1 MRKALAW
8 VTSLCLASSLFGMPA
23 VSFAEEDSAS
33 RQTAEETN
41 QNDNAL
47 AAEEGD
53 ASQDLQGIDA
63 STLGADVPVIND
75 GDNTTIEVPDG
86 MGMTGSLVTPTDNT
100 AAPTD
105 ASLYV
110 HFQSYAPAAAVSGLA
125 LTLEGPDGTEG
136 PFAFQ
141 AKAIEGSDDGQQ
153 AGDASQN
160 PGGAQEYYVRAS
172 NLTPGTYT
180 VHCGGASAF
189 AAYEQSIEL
198 QASSCAEIALI
209 DSTASTDVSGSTRGV
224 MLYGDF
230 DGSGTIDRNDAHAIV
245 TAFDQQSSAM
255 DLFGSGSVGLEDVQ
269 YFASFFLPGEDDD
282 VNAAS
287 RVVQKVDPTHMLIS
301 AESTNLDNIEVTGD
315 LNSLFV
321 NDGHSVALAPAKDE
335 NGEDVAISTENP
347 IRLIIETNNAPME
360 GLTLRSP
367 VDSEGMPRSGVVL
380 VEQTDGTSLE
390 IPFGEDYVAPE
401 PEGDPEAEGD
411 EAQANAASAEE
422 GEAAE
427 GDGFG
432 LFKAEPAYAAAGE
445 RGADV
450 DTANGLIVVDFGTR
464 VAIKKITIRITAT
477 SSNKLAEIA
486 QVEFLNDMEE
496 RITPPDLNVP
506 RGLSAMPGKKQFR
519 VSWSAETNVT
529 GYEVKVEQGGK
540 SATFST
546 VLPTLEV
553 SQFNGDKLKNETE
566 YRVSARSVNGDW
578 RSPWSDPISVTPK
591 ATSVPARPTGVV
603 AVGGYGEVNLKWNSA
618 EDAQSYVV
626 YYRKAGT
633 SDNYTQLTTTGTSM
647 QLSPLELSCAFQ
659 GYIVAVNDIG
669 NSPASATWSASTTG
683 ASSVK
688 VPYYNLI
695 NRTTQTGKLAD
706 SHIEDVICGEF
717 KNGQLVRDYNDYDK
731 SPNFTP
737 WDVVDGNY
745 DTFYYCKER
754 SSMPEGPTVT
764 FDQAYEIRNIAV
776 TTNLG
781 TGYANGILEFRVVV
795 TDENGKESEKRLSSW
810 SAVGSAAPNTIMLTL
825 PEPTMAKKV
834 QVGFMKYNYD
844 DHATISDLAFYKADR
859 IQYDLDALWEEGQ
872 PLTALKDSVTQET
885 LDDLAERI
893 EWRDP
898 ESATEANP
906 QGEQHPSYKLLKQ
919 ELDYARG
926 IFENKDSLTNT
937 VYIDPAIDPAVNGYV
952 GGLSGLQ
959 PLGIVAAQDDELSI
973 YVGRDNMTVGSNTAL
988 KLIIAPYGAPG
999 SAVTKQLVAT
1009 LKAGV
1014 NQVKVDL
1021 TGIPA
1026 TKGGE
1031 LGGSLYVQYASSNKN
1046 QNYTVR
1052 TFGGRVIP
1060 MLDLHGVT
1068 DKAERLK
1075 RCEAYVEH
1083 LEGHVAKLQEMHAD
1097 DKHKDG
1103 AGQDAAY
1110 RNDGCVDNATEIGTD
1125 NFLFSLPAERILNGI
1140 NTGEGNA
1147 AEKLERRLSSDEDM
1161 IELFYQHKGFDTTGT
1176 VSNAETAAYG
1186 AKNGVPAGRQ
1196 NVRYMDM
1203 SGGVFMYAAGNHI
1216 GIQYNEGRNPTGI
1229 DGPVYDEATG
1239 LGTSGQYLGW
1249 GLRHEIGHEIN
1260 QGCYTYAETTNNYYS
1275 QLGGAVNETDEGLRW
1290 DYQNVYNRVTS
1301 GLKGASSGKTGIAM
1315 YWQLHLAYDDGY
1327 NYKTYDSYK
1336 QQMENLV
1343 FARIDAYAR
1352 NPQAAPKAE
1361 QNGFTFTLAGADK
1374 DNALMRLA
1382 CAATKKNVLSFFE
1395 AWGLTP
1401 DGTTLAY
1408 ARQWP
1413 TEERAIQYISDSVRK
1428 DGRLSGMG
1436 SVADKVAVKG
1446 EGSYTNGT
1454 SDVTISLSNDPKDGI
1469 IEAFTGSN
1477 QGRFLGYEVS
1487 RNGEPVGFV
1496 KANDDGTAEF
1506 TDTIAT
1512 INNRA
1517 FTYTVRGVD
1526 KLLNYTEPV
1535 TVTFDGNEQ
1544 VKVSHDGKIDKSNWT
1559 VSGNAYEP
1567 EDDQSTTEEMPCEP
1581 AESTAA
1587 DKMIDGDTATVFNGT
1602 KQDGATGN
1610 AQMTVNFGATYA
1622 VCAVK
1627 FANGHDD
1634 LRGYTLETSLD
1645 GVHWTTMNKGE
1656 SVAEGDVTKVFF
1668 GNPADAADKQMHT
1681 LDAGYLRLTAPDATM
1696 EIAELDVLGP
1706 TGDNVEFLFNQG
1718 TNGDELAVG
1727 RLISDYVVSEA
1738 DNEVVPADS
1747 TVIIGSFKGN
1757 AAYNAIKLYDQNGKL
1772 LPGAFLFFQDVAPNA
1787 NIGETADGRWVYF
1800 ITPAMRE
1807 EVDWVRPTSVRA
1819 ELYRVDDALTLE
1831 GERLVADTMWAAV
1844 PHTLTGIEIKS
1855 NVSGKPVE

>member
-41 QNDNAL
+41 QNDSSAST
-47 AAEEGD
+47 EQEGD
-53 ASQDLQGIDA
+53 SSQPVEAIDA
-63 STLGADVPVIND
+63 STLMEGIPVIND

-86 MGMTGSLVTPTDNT
+86 TEMSGAWVTPE
-100 AAPTD
+100 AEASAPTD

-110 HFQSYAPAAAVSGLA
+110 HFQSYAPAAAVNGLA
-125 LTLEGPDGTEG
+125 LTLEGPNGTAG
-136 PFAFQ
+136 PFAFST
-141 AKAIEGSDDGQQ
+141 KAVEGTDDGQQ

-160 PGGAQEYYVRAS
+160 PGGALEYFARVS
-172 NLTPGTYT
+172 NLEPGTYT
-180 VHCGGASAF
+180 VRCGGASAF
-189 AAYEQSIEL
+189 APYEQDIEL

-209 DSTASTDVSGSTRGV
+209 DSVASADVSGSARGV

-230 DGSGTIDRNDAHAIV
+230 DGSGAIDQADAHAIV
-245 TAFDQQSSAM
+245 SAFDQGNAAM

-269 YFASFFLPGEDDD
+269 YFATFFLPGEDDD

-301 AESTNLDNIEVTGD
+301 AESTGADNIEVTGD
-315 LNSLFV
+315 LSSLFV
-321 NDGHSVALAPAKDE
+321 NDGRSVALAPAKDE

-347 IRLIIETNNAPME
+347 IRLIIEANNAPME

-367 VDSEGMPRSGVVL
+367 IDSEGMPRSGVVL
-380 VEQTDGTSLE
+380 VEQTDGTSME
-390 IPFGEDYVAPE
+390 IPFGEDYVPPE
-401 PEGDPEAEGD
+401 TVEDPEAGAD
-411 EAQANAASAEE
+411 EAAVDA
-422 GEAAE
+422 AAE

-432 LFKAEPAYAAAGE
+432 LFKAEQAYAASGN
-445 RGADV
+445 RSADV

-496 RITPPDLNVP
+496 RIAPPDLNIP
-506 RGLSAMPGKKQFR
+506 SNLTAEPSSKQFR
-519 VSWSAETNVT
+519 VSWSPEVNVT

-553 SQFNGDKLKNETE
+553 SQLNGSKLENEVE

-578 RSPWSDPISVTPK
+578 RSPWSASIGVTPK
-591 ATSVPARPTGVV
+591 ATKAPARPTGVV
-603 AVGGYGEVNLKWNSA
+603 ATGGYGEVNVKWNSA

-626 YYRKAGT
+626 YYRKADS
-633 SDNYTQLTTTGTSM
+633 SDGYAQLTTTATSV
-647 QLSPLELSCAFQ
+647 QISPLDLDCAFQ

-669 NSPASATWSASTTG
+669 NSPASATWNARTTG

-695 NRTTQTGKLAD
+695 NRTAQTGKVED
-706 SHIEDVICGEF
+706 SHITDVICGEY

-731 SPNFTP
+731 SPNFEP
-737 WDVVDGNY
+737 RQVVDGSY

-781 TGYANGILEFRVVV
+781 TGYANGILEFRVVT
-795 TDENGKESEKRLSSW
+795 TDGSGKVSEQRLRSW
-810 SAVGSAAPNTIMLTL
+810 SSVGTAAPNTIMLTL
-825 PEPTMAKKV
+825 PEPTEAKSV

-844 DHATISDLAFYKADR
+844 EHATISELAFYKADR
-859 IQYDLDALWEEGQ
+859 IQYDLDALWQEGQ
-872 PLTALKDSVTQET
+872 PLTALKDSVTQAD

-906 QGEQHPSYKLLKQ
+906 EGELHPSYKLLKQ
-919 ELDYARG
+919 ELEYAQAVFDHR
-926 IFENKDSLTNT
+926 DDLTNT
-937 VYIDPAIDPAVNGYV
+937 VYVNPSIDPATNGYV

-959 PLGIVAAQDDELSI
+959 PLGIVASQDDELSI
-973 YVGRDNMTVGSNTAL
+973 YVGRDNMSVGSNTAL
-988 KLIIAPYGAPG
+988 KLIIAPFNAPA
-999 SAVTKQLVAT
+999 SAATKVLVPT

-1021 TGIPA
+1021 TGVPA
-1026 TKGGE
+1026 TKSGEQGGAV
-1031 LGGSLYVQYASSNKN
+1031 YVQYASSNKS

-1060 MLDLHGVT
+1060 VLDLYGVS

-1075 RCEAYVEH
+1075 RCEAYIKH
-1083 LEGHVAKLQEMHAD
+1083 LEGHVAKLAEMHGD
-1097 DKHKDG
+1097 DGHKDG
-1103 AGQDAAY
+1103 AGQDVAYMAA
-1110 RNDGCVDNATEIGTD
+1110 GCVDNSTEIGTD
-1125 NFLFSLPAERILNGI
+1125 NFLFSLPADRILAGI
-1140 NTGEGNA
+1140 KGGEGTL
-1147 AEKLERRLSSDEDM
+1147 AEKLERRLASDEDM
-1161 IELFYQHKGFDTTGT
+1161 IELFYQHKGFDTQGT
-1176 VSNAETAAYG
+1176 MSDADKAAYG
-1186 AKNGVPAGRQ
+1186 AKNGAPAGRQ

-1203 SGGVFMYAAGNHI
+1203 SGGVFMYAAGNHV
-1216 GIQYNEGRNPTGI
+1216 GVQYPESANPVGI
-1229 DGPVYDEATG
+1229 DGPVYDKATG

-1249 GLRHEIGHEIN
+1249 GLRHELGHEIN
-1260 QGCYTYAETTNNYYS
+1260 QGCYTYAEVTNNYYS
-1275 QLGGAVNETDEGLRW
+1275 QLGGAVNETDQGLRW
-1290 DYQNVYNRVTS
+1290 GDYQKVYDRVTS
-1301 GLKGASSGKTGIAM
+1301 GLKGAAGGGTGIAM
-1315 YWQLHLAYDDGY
+1315 YWQLHLAYDDGF
-1327 NYKTYDSYK
+1327 NYKTYGSYSE
-1336 QQMENLV
+1336 QMKNLV

-1352 NPQAAPKAE
+1352 NPQAAPKASE
-1361 QNGFTFTLAGADK
+1361 NGFTFTLAGADK

-1382 CAATKKNVLSFFE
+1382 CAATQKNLLAYFE

-1401 DGTTLAY
+1401 DGTTQAY
-1408 ARQWP
+1408 AQQWP
-1413 TEERAIQYISDSVRK
+1413 VEERAIQYISDSVRK
-1428 DGRLSGMG
+1428 DGRLANAASA
-1436 SVADKVAVKG
+1436 ADKVAVKG
-1446 EGSYTNGT
+1446 EGSYVNGT
-1454 SDVTISLSNDPKDGI
+1454 SQVTIDLSNDPKDGI
-1469 IEAFTGSN
+1469 VEFFTGSN

-1487 RNGEPVGFV
+1487 RNGVPVGFV
-1496 KANDDGTAEF
+1496 KAGEDGTAQF

-1526 KLLNYTEPV
+1526 MLLNYTDPV
-1535 TVTFDGNEQ
+1535 TCTFDGNDQ
-1544 VKVSHDGKIDKSNWT
+1544 VKVSHDGQIDKSAWT
-1559 VSGNAYEP
+1559 VSGNAYE
-1567 EDDQSTTEEMPCEP
+1567 ESDDQATSDELPCEP
-1581 AESTAA
+1581 ADSTAA
-1587 DKMIDGDTATVFNGT
+1587 DKMIDNDASTVFNGT
-1602 KQDGATGN
+1602 KQEGVAGN
-1610 AQMTVNFGATYA
+1610 AQMTVSFGGTYA

-1627 FANGHDD
+1627 FADGHDD

-1645 GVHWTTMNKGE
+1645 GTHWTTVNKGE
-1656 SVAEGDVTKVFF
+1656 SVSEAGVTKVFF
-1668 GNPADAADKQMHT
+1668 GNPADASDKQMHT

-1718 TNGDELAVG
+1718 ADGTELAVG

-1757 AAYNAIKLYDQNGKL
+1757 AAYNAVKLYDQDGKL
-1772 LPGAFLFFQDVAPNA
+1772 LPGGFLFYQDVAPNA

-1800 ITPAMRE
+1800 ITPEMRE
-1807 EVDWVRPTSVRA
+1807 EVDWVRPTAVRA
-1819 ELYRVDDALTLE
+1819 ELYRVDNALTLE
-1831 GERLVADTMWAAV
+1831 GERLVADTMWATV
-1844 PHTLTGIEIKS
+1844 PHTLTGIEIKT